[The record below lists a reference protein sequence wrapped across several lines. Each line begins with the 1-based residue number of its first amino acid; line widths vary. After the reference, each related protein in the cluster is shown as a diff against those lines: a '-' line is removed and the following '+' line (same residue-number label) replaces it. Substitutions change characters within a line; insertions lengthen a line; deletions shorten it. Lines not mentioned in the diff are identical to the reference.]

1 MMRKLYWQLRG
12 ALHRRLHP
20 TDTVLSPHD
29 WADAIARHLPDTARR
44 DRIVLVD
51 GGAHDGVWARTF
63 AQRFAD
69 TTDTGADVEVHA
81 FEPNTDLWARL
92 ERNLAGIPG
101 GRYAMALAERS
112 GAATMQINASP
123 MTSSML
129 PRGEFA
135 QRYFDEATRLA
146 EGREVPTVTLDE
158 WYDQS
163 GLDRVDVLKLD
174 LQGFEAQALR
184 GATKLLRRGVGCV
197 FTEVSF
203 VELYRGQAQFG
214 EIDSLMRSMGYR
226 LYNLYHL
233 ATKNRDGQ
241 LNGADALYIP
251 DTRAAA
257 GPALR
262 LCTGDAA

>member
-29 WADAIARHLPDTARR
+29 WADAVARHLPESARR
-44 DRIVLVD
+44 DRVVVVD
-51 GGAHDGVWARTF
+51 GGAHDGAWACAF
-63 AQRFAD
+63 AHRMIA
-69 TTDTGADVEVHA
+69 GPCAAAAVEVHA
-81 FEPNTDLWARL
+81 FEPNTDLWPRL

-112 GAATMQINASP
+112 GAATMHINASP

-135 QRYFDEATRLA
+135 QRYFDEVTRLA
-146 EGREVPTVTLDE
+146 EGREVPTVTLDD
-158 WYDQS
+158 WFDRS

-184 GATKLLRRGVGCV
+184 GAARLLRRGVGCV

-251 DTRAAA
+251 DARAAA